1 MTKPASNRTAML
13 VAATLVAL
21 GVGGYLLYEMG
32 RIHAGFNRFAA
43 DEQET
48 RLVDRIAELEAEVR
62 ELDEQRIQL
71 ETTAKTEQETYREVS
86 GTLRELQEKIQ
97 EQREAI
103 AFYRGIISPEES
115 ESGLRIQDL
124 EVVRGTE
131 PDRYRLR
138 MVVVQVKQ
146 HHRQVYGKVQIS
158 VDGAMNGEVVSLPY
172 ARLLPP
178 DGSERWNYG
187 FRYFQDFERELRMPD
202 GFTPQRINVEL
213 APSGRGNKGI
223 RQTFDWSTSTG

>member
-1 MTKPASNRTAML
+1 ML
-13 VAATLVAL
+13 AAAAVAAL

-32 RIHAGFNRFAA
+32 RIHAGYNRFAA
-43 DEQET
+43 DEEVT
-48 RLVDRIAELEAEVR
+48 RLTARIAELEGEVR
-62 ELDEQRIQL
+62 DLDEARIQL

-131 PDRYRLR
+131 PDHYRLR
-138 MVVVQVKQ
+138 MVLVQVKR
-146 HHRQVYGKVQIS
+146 HHRQVYGKVQLS

-172 ARLLPP
+172 ARLLP
-178 DGSERWNYG
+178 GNASERWNYG
-187 FRYFQDFERELRMPD
+187 FRYFQDFERELRMPE

>member
-1 MTKPASNRTAML
+1 ML
-13 VAATLVAL
+13 AAAAFAAL
-21 GVGGYLLYEMG
+21 AVGGYLLYEMG
-32 RIHAGFNRFAA
+32 RIHAGYNRFAA
-43 DEQET
+43 DEEVT
-48 RLVDRIAELEAEVR
+48 RLTARIAELEAEVR
-62 ELDEQRIQL
+62 GLDEARIQL

-86 GTLRELQEKIQ
+86 GTLRELQDKIL

-131 PDRYRLR
+131 PDAYRLR
-138 MVVVQVKQ
+138 MVLAQVKQ
-146 HHRQVYGKVQIS
+146 HHRQVYGKVQLS

-172 ARLLPP
+172 ARLLPA

-187 FRYFQDFERELRMPD
+187 FRYYQRFERELRMPE

>member
-1 MTKPASNRTAML
+1 MA
-13 VAATLVAL
+13 AL

-32 RIHAGFNRFAA
+32 RIHAGYNRFAA
-43 DEQET
+43 DEEVT
-48 RLVDRIAELEAEVR
+48 RLTARIAALEGEVR
-62 ELDEQRIQL
+62 GLDEARIQL
-71 ETTAKTEQETYREVS
+71 ETTAMTEQETYREVS

-115 ESGLRIQDL
+115 ESGLRIQGL

-131 PDRYRLR
+131 PDHYRLR
-138 MVVVQVKQ
+138 MVLVQVKR
-146 HHRQVYGKVQIS
+146 HHRQVYGKVQLS

-172 ARLLPP
+172 ARLLPSNA
-178 DGSERWNYG
+178 SERWNYG
-187 FRYFQDFERELRMPD
+187 FRYFQDFERELRMPE

>member
-1 MTKPASNRTAML
+1 ML
-13 VAATLVAL
+13 AAAAVAAL
-21 GVGGYLLYEMG
+21 GVGGYQLYEMG
-32 RIHAGFNRFAA
+32 RIHAGYHRFAA
-43 DEQET
+43 DEEVT
-48 RLVDRIAELEAEVR
+48 RLTARIAELEDEVR
-62 ELDEQRIQL
+62 DLDEARIQL

-131 PDRYRLR
+131 PDHYRLR
-138 MVVVQVKQ
+138 MVLVQVKR
-146 HHRQVYGKVQIS
+146 HHRQVYGKVQLS
-158 VDGAMNGEVVSLPY
+158 VDGAMNGELVSLPY
-172 ARLLPP
+172 ARLLPG
-178 DGSERWNYG
+178 DTSERWNYG
-187 FRYFQDFERELRMPD
+187 FRYYQNFERELRMPE

>member
-1 MTKPASNRTAML
+1 ML
-13 VAATLVAL
+13 AAAAVAAL
-21 GVGGYLLYEMG
+21 GLGGYLLYEMG
-32 RIHAGFNRFAA
+32 RIHAGYNRFAA
-43 DEQET
+43 DEEFT
-48 RLVDRIAELEAEVR
+48 RLTARIAELEGEVR
-62 ELDEQRIQL
+62 RLDEARIQL

-103 AFYRGIISPEES
+103 AFYRGIIYPEES

-131 PDRYRLR
+131 PDHYRLR
-138 MVVVQVKQ
+138 MVLVQVKQ
-146 HHRQVYGKVQIS
+146 HHRQVYGKVQLS
-158 VDGAMNGEVVSLPY
+158 VDGAMNGELVSLPY
-172 ARLLPP
+172 ARLLPS

-187 FRYFQDFERELRMPD
+187 FRYFQDFERELRMPE
-202 GFTPQRINVEL
+202 GFSPQRINVEL

>member
-1 MTKPASNRTAML
+1 ML
-13 VAATLVAL
+13 AAAAFAAL
-21 GVGGYLLYEMG
+21 AVGGYLLYEMG
-32 RIHAGFNRFAA
+32 RIHAGYNRFAA
-43 DEQET
+43 DEEFT
-48 RLVDRIAELEAEVR
+48 RLTARIAQLEGEVR
-62 ELDEQRIQL
+62 SLDEARIQL

-131 PDRYRLR
+131 PDSYRLR
-138 MVVVQVKQ
+138 MVIVQVKQ
-146 HHRQVYGKVQIS
+146 HHRQVYGKVQLS

-172 ARLLPP
+172 ARLLPA

-187 FRYFQDFERELRMPD
+187 FRYFQDFERELRMPE
-202 GFTPQRINVEL
+202 GFSPQRINVEL